1 MHTSFASLQS
11 DDPEV
16 APGRSDALSPGRRR
30 VKPSAGKWIVGLL
43 AAGVALSAMAGVGAQ
58 QEPADPET
66 ANVDVTVWRRVS
78 DPSLLYVSTR
88 PEGGSWRTLNTP
100 LDMSALSSSGNFHQ
114 SNAVRV
120 RVPLEG
126 GGAANVDV
134 TVWRRVSDPSLLYVS
149 TRPEGGRW
157 RTLDTALDMSALS
170 SSGNFHQSNAI
181 RVEVTLPGPPPYT
194 CVEATR
200 HTPLH
205 TAVAAFD
212 TQLVRTITNACPQY
226 LDLISGEFF
235 YDQTPLSL
243 AIGGRDAGIVQ
254 ILVDAGAD
262 PDKRVNPAFRVGSHL
277 TYAIGLFEYEIAQ
290 ILLDADADPNVVDNE
305 QFHDQTPLSLAIADG
320 NEDLLDGLL
329 AAGADPNRRVSPDFR
344 VGTHL
349 TYAVGLGDVNVVQKL
364 LDAGA
369 DPNVIDTEQ
378 FYDQTPLS
386 LAIESGDQ
394 DMLRRLIAAGADPNK
409 RIQPEFRVGTHLT
422 YAVGLGDTGVVQIL
436 LDAGADPDAIDRE
449 QFYDESPL
457 SLAVKDR
464 DADMVRI
471 LVNAGADP
479 NQVLDQF
486 NDVSPVDIATE
497 EGYTEILQILLAGAQ
512 SPGGPQESDSEDP
525 NEPSSTSPTAT
536 PSPTTTPSTG
546 GDCSVG
552 LVVGPGESCLYPGTS
567 SEFSVDAAGTAHF
580 LVFTSPRNIVF
591 HESTYNGVRYDFAAN
606 KQADGTWLI
615 TLAGS

>member
-16 APGRSDALSPGRRR
+16 APGRSDALSPGQRR
-30 VKPSAGKWIVGLL
+30 VKPSAGKWVVGLL
-43 AAGVALSAMAGVGAQ
+43 AAVLTLSAIAGAGAQ
-58 QEPADPET
+58 QEPPEPET

-88 PEGGSWRTLNTP
+88 PEGGSWRTLNTA

-149 TRPEGGRW
+149 TRPEGGGW
-157 RTLDTALDMSALS
+157 RTLNTALDMSALS
-170 SSGNFHQSNAI
+170 SSGNFHQSNAV
-181 RVEVTLPGPPPYT
+181 RVEVSLPGPPPYT
-194 CVEATR
+194 CVDATR

-205 TAVAAFD
+205 SAIAADD
-212 TQLVRTITNACPQY
+212 TRLVRTIANACPQY

-243 AIGGRDAGIVQ
+243 ATGGRDAGIVQ

-262 PDKRVNPAFRVGSHL
+262 PDKRINPAFRVGTHL

-290 ILLDADADPNVVDNE
+290 ILLDADADPNVVDTE
-305 QFHDQTPLSLAIADG
+305 QFREQTPLSLAIADG
-320 NEDLLDGLL
+320 NEGLLDGLL
-329 AAGADPNRRVSPDFR
+329 AAGADPNKRVTPEFR

-409 RIQPEFRVGTHLT
+409 RIQPDFRVGTHLT

-512 SPGGPQESDSEDP
+512 SFDVGEAE
-525 NEPSSTSPTAT
+525 EPSGTSSTET
-536 PSPTTTPSTG
+536 PSTETASVSTSTG

-552 LVVGPGESCLYPGTS
+552 LVVSAGESCVYPGTS
-567 SEFSVDAAGTAHF
+567 AEFSVDAAGSGHF
-580 LVFTSPRNIVF
+580 LFVTSGNSISIQPATV
-591 HESTYNGVRYDFAAN
+591 NGVRYDFAAS

-615 TLAGS
+615 TAVGS